1 MFSSKLRIFAAFFAL
16 LTMAAGC
23 SRVTM
28 QSANAPAQ
36 PSLEARRA
44 QIAAHDKQSPSPES
58 LARKNRSLA
67 ILKTQN
73 IPFSATL
80 PVIADSKEARRRTT
94 REVAQRAVALCVVAM
109 KADNIPQP
117 QIEKVIKDYGIKE
130 ALSPKERAFVDDLS
144 PSQHE
149 RMQFSWRYE
158 SYGVMLWALGFLDKL
173 PPPNTSIDVT
183 KIVAATRSLKSKT
196 FLQKARLRSQAE
208 ILDEA
213 DLIYRYHWLLVE
225 NQLKNQKAPSQL
237 NVDVVSER
245 HQALN
250 WLIGYMNQP
259 WDDVTTDT

>member
-1 MFSSKLRIFAAFFAL
+1 
-16 LTMAAGC
+16 MAAGC

-36 PSLEARRA
+36 LSLEARLA
-44 QIAAHDKQSPSPES
+44 QIAAHDKQAPSPES

-94 REVAQRAVALCVVAM
+94 QEVAQRAIALCVVAM
-109 KADNIPQP
+109 KADNFQQLQVERI
-117 QIEKVIKDYGIKE
+117 IKDYGIKD

-158 SYGVMLWALGFLDKL
+158 SYGVMLWALGFSDKL
-173 PPPNTSIDVT
+173 PPNTSIDVT
-183 KIVAATRSLKSKT
+183 KIVAATCSLKSKT

-208 ILDEA
+208 ILDES

-225 NQLKNQKAPSQL
+225 DELKNRKAPAQL
-237 NVDVVSER
+237 SSDVVSER

-250 WLIGYMNQP
+250 WLIGSMNQP